1 MTRPVCVIQLFAM
14 QPIVS
19 DSETIDLRDVRA
31 FCAVYDAG
39 SVTAAAKL
47 LRESKGSTSR
57 RIARL
62 EAQLGVALLRRS
74 PRLVQAT
81 EEGTLYRA
89 SAGRALELMDEASL
103 VAQRAQERP
112 RGRLRVTAPS
122 DFSVALLPELAARFV
137 ERHPEVTFEM
147 VASDARLD
155 FDAQQLDCA
164 LRIGALQDSSL
175 KVQRLLDV
183 ELAFYA
189 SPAYLARAGVPKRP
203 ADLLAHRIVGYAD
216 LPRPLEVA
224 FTRRGRAETVALVP
238 QIVGDGAFVH
248 EVVTHGGGIGGIPS
262 LLAAR
267 SVEAGRL
274 VRVLPE
280 HRLDITRQLSFL
292 YPATTFIP
300 AKVRA
305 FRDFLRETLAPHGT
319 PKR

>member
-1 MTRPVCVIQLFAM
+1 MVRRVRVIQRSSM

-19 DSETIDLRDVRA
+19 ETETIDLRDVRA

-47 LRESKGSTSR
+47 LRETKGSTSR

-62 EAQLGVALLRRS
+62 EAQLGVTLLRRS
-74 PRLVQAT
+74 PRLVKAT

-89 SAGRALELMDEASL
+89 SVGRALELMDEASL

-122 DFSVALLPELAARFV
+122 DFAVALLPELAARFV
-137 ERHPEVTFEM
+137 ERHPEVMFEM
-147 VASDARLD
+147 IASDARLD

-164 LRIGALQDSSL
+164 LRIGALLDSSL
-175 KVQRLLDV
+175 RVQRLLDV

-189 SPAYLARAGVPKRP
+189 SPAYLARAGAPKRP
-203 ADLLAHRIVGYAD
+203 ADLLAHRLVGYAD
-216 LPRPLEVA
+216 LPRPLEVT
-224 FTRRGRAETVALVP
+224 FTRRGRAESVALVS
-238 QIVGDGAFVH
+238 QIVGDGSFVH
-248 EVVTHGGGIGGIPS
+248 EVVAHGGGIGGIPS

-280 HRLDITRQLSFL
+280 HRLDVTRQLSFL
-292 YPATTFIP
+292 HPATTFVP

-305 FRDFLRETLAPHGT
+305 FRDFLRETLAPAGAA
-319 PKR
+319 KR